1 MLAFLRSARL
11 APDFFQG
18 RRVLDIG
25 CGRNKLAGAVGLDR
39 EPLPGVDVVAD
50 LNGPLPFPAQSFDAV
65 SANQVL
71 EHVRDLVGLVGEI
84 HRVLRPGGILVAHVP
99 YFRSSW
105 AHIDPTHVRSFT
117 INSMDYFVA
126 GTHCHRNY
134 RFGEHAFRSIRVI
147 LDHDM
152 TPRVARALLAALA
165 LRFPA
170 RFENSFLS
178 SLFVFQQLTFVLEK

>member
-1 MLAFLRSARL
+1 MLGFLQPARL
-11 APDFFQG
+11 TPDLFEG

-25 CGRNKLAGAVGLDR
+25 CGRNKLPGSVGLDR
-39 EPLPGVDVVAD
+39 FPLPGVDVVAD
-50 LNGPLPFPAQSFDAV
+50 LNGRLPFPGESFDAV

-126 GTHCHRNY
+126 GTHCHRHY
-134 RFGEHAFRSIRVI
+134 RFGDEAFRSIRVV
-147 LDHDM
+147 LDNDM
-152 TPRVARALLAALA
+152 TPRVVRSLFAALA

-170 RFENSFLS
+170 RYEN
-178 SLFVFQQLTFVLEK
+178 